1 MSVCS
6 IERDAPDE
14 HQMTDS
20 QAVHAPLNTESEPCG
35 DLSIRT
41 LAMPADTNQNGDI
54 FGGWLL
60 SQMDLG
66 GGIFASKVAKSR
78 TVTVAIE
85 AMNFRKPVF
94 VGDLVSV
101 HANLVRIG
109 KTSITVH
116 IEAWVLRRKE
126 THSILVTDGNFTY
139 VSIDDQGHPQAIK
152 RDGQPLRFRHD
163 DNACMASWFETPGV
177 AALLTIRGPHPEEAT
192 TGPHEARPDD
202 ELRAVSKDEATV
214 PENALTHLPRGTFA
228 CSRRYLPG

>member
-1 MSVCS
+1 
-6 IERDAPDE
+6 
-14 HQMTDS
+14 MTDT
-20 QAVHAPLNTESEPCG
+20 QAVHAPLNREAEPCG

-60 SQMDLG
+60 SQMDIA
-66 GGIFASKVAKSR
+66 GGIFASKTAKLR

-116 IEAWVLRRKE
+116 LEAWVVRRKE
-126 THSILVTDGNFTY
+126 VHSILVTDGNFTY
-139 VSIDDQGHPQAIK
+139 VAIDDQGHPQMIK
-152 RDGQPLRFRHD
+152 QDEP
-163 DNACMASWFETPGV
+163 P
-177 AALLTIRGPHPEEAT
+177 IAT
-192 TGPHEARPDD
+192 
-202 ELRAVSKDEATV
+202 
-214 PENALTHLPRGTFA
+214 
-228 CSRRYLPG
+228 